1 MIVLVLY
8 SIKNIIIINYNN
20 AYYDIMIVSCIVVK
34 RMFKPNE
41 LKNNHNNNIKLYSIL
56 IFMIVSDK
64 QINNK

>member
-1 MIVLVLY
+1 
-8 SIKNIIIINYNN
+8 
-20 AYYDIMIVSCIVVK
+20 MIVSCIVVK

-56 IFMIVSDK
+56 IFMIIVSDK